1 MNIFKQFYA
10 YLRLRRAVDMAEK
23 AGKKHHCRFYVLPG
37 ENGSLVVS
45 DRKNFR
51 RLRQKHWIKGA
62 ASYNMKDV
70 ADRAFYYTC
79 HSDGTGFMK
88 ESERKRKA
96 HDYYKWYEK
105 SQREHKV
112 AKSIAKAKKA
122 ELKAK
127 RRNEKRDAKTK

>member
-37 ENGSLVVS
+37 ENGKLVVA

-51 RLRQKHWIKGA
+51 RLRQKHWIRGA

-79 HSDGTGFMK
+79 HPDGTGFMR
-88 ESERKRKA
+88 ESERKQKVL
-96 HDYYKWYEK
+96 DYYKWYEK
-105 SQREHKV
+105 SQRDYRT
-112 AKSIAKAKKA
+112 AKAVAKAKRAEQKA
-122 ELKAK
+122 ARKNGKREAK
-127 RRNEKRDAKTK
+127 SK